1 MSGAALL
8 IAHLMFVF
16 MIFVDPLVGVWRHRN
31 LRRTSLHDGGARVRF
46 YRRSILIQL
55 LWVFWIGSIIFLS
68 SVSPEA
74 LGVDWRVSPS
84 VGLYAIIAGLLI
96 ALFVPFALLAEMGTR
111 SGEPDFQSLL
121 EQILEPISA
130 QLPKTLT
137 ERRLFAAL
145 VVVAS
150 SCEETLFRGFLIYY
164 VSESSEGL
172 LNLPVWGTIVASAIV
187 FGMAHLYQGMMGVL
201 STGLAGTL
209 LATAYVLSGSLLVP
223 IILHTLANLRIL
235 AFYRPSNSNM

>member
-1 MSGAALL
+1 ML

-16 MIFVDPLVGVWRHRN
+16 LIFVDPPVGVWRHRN
-31 LRRTSLHDGGARVRF
+31 LRRSSLRDSEARVRF
-46 YRRSILIQL
+46 YRWSILIQL
-55 LWVFWIGSIIFLS
+55 LWVFGIGSIIFLC

-74 LGVDWRVSPS
+74 LGVDWKVIPS
-84 VGLYAIIAGLLI
+84 AGLYALVVGLLI
-96 ALFVPFALLAEMGTR
+96 ALFVPFAFLAEMGR
-111 SGEPDFQSLL
+111 KSGEPDFQSLL

-130 QLPKTLT
+130 QLPQTFT

-145 VVVAS
+145 IVVAS
-150 SCEETLFRGFLIYY
+150 SCEEILFRGFLIYY

-172 LNLPVWGTIVASAIV
+172 LNLPVWGTIVASAFV
-187 FGMAHLYQGMMGVL
+187 FGMAHLYQGMKGVL
-201 STGLAGTL
+201 STSLAGTL

-235 AFYRPSNSNM
+235 AFYRPSGSNM